1 MQKIIWIIILS
12 LPFPLFSQNLDPLR
26 DSRKHFFWGIAFT
39 GSSAKM
45 KINLDNQFMN
55 QNPMELRKVTPIA
68 QAGGGFGG
76 TVAYRF
82 GKFWELKAQTMLH
95 LHQRDIEYTFTTRPK
110 RKSQK

>member
-1 MQKIIWIIILS
+1 
-12 LPFPLFSQNLDPLR
+12 
-26 DSRKHFFWGIAFT
+26 
-39 GSSAKM
+39 M

-82 GKFWELKAQTMLH
+82 GKFLGTLKHKLCYTCTREILNI
-95 LHQRDIEYTFTTRPK
+95 LLQRG
-110 RKSQK
+110 QKEESK